1 MRRLSARVLA
11 GVLAATVVAIGCGD
25 DTVDDQVG
33 AADGLDRQTVTVD
46 RVEIEVTPLRLDGS
60 AAEFEVVLDTHIVA
74 LDLDVAAGAA
84 LQVGGVSW
92 GPGLWDGDDP
102 GGHHRTGTLRFD
114 GRSDVTGP
122 VDLIIEGLDSPATF
136 RWLEEPAATGS

>member
-25 DTVDDQVG
+25 DTVSGQVG
-33 AADGLDRQTVTVD
+33 AADGLDRQAATVD

-60 AAEFEVVLDTHIVA
+60 GAEFEVVLDTHVVP

-84 LQVGGVSW
+84 LQVGGVTW

-102 GGHHRTGTLRFD
+102 GGHHRAGTLRFD
-114 GRSDVTGP
+114 SRSDVTGP
-122 VDLIIEGLDSPATF
+122 VELIIEGLSSPATF
-136 RWLEEPAATGS
+136 RWREEPAAAGS